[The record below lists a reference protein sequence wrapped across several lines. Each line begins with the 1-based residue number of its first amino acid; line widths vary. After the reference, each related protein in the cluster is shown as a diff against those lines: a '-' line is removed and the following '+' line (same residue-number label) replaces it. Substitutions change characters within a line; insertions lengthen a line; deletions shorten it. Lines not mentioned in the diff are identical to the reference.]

1 MIRIAI
7 SSLRDLT
14 IKKSLPGVTTLA
26 TRSLH
31 VGKPSCQK
39 GEKRIITVIPGDGIG
54 PELIDSVA
62 TLLNHVNA
70 PIEFEEVPISDIA
83 GSRLRGSDSLNK
95 AVDSVQ
101 KNKIGLQGFVETA
114 VHGIERPVGMRLINK
129 LELFANVVNVKS
141 IPGIKTRY
149 GNIDFTIIRE
159 QTEDAFSGLE
169 HETVPGVVENLKII
183 TRKQSLKIA
192 QFAFNYAQKNKLSK
206 VTAVHKANI
215 MCMVINPYQFK
226 VLVVPN
232 LYGSILS
239 NLGAGLIGGAG
250 FVPGYS
256 IGREYVLY
264 EQGARHSFGQ
274 GAGKDVA
281 NPTGFIISAVA
292 MLRHMNL
299 HTYADAI
306 YNGLMKV
313 IKNKKIKTIDM
324 GGHASTTEFVQA
336 MTEQIMPIV

>member
-1 MIRIAI
+1 
-7 SSLRDLT
+7 
-14 IKKSLPGVTTLA
+14 
-26 TRSLH
+26 
-31 VGKPSCQK
+31 
-39 GEKRIITVIPGDGIG
+39 
-54 PELIDSVA
+54 
-62 TLLNHVNA
+62 
-70 PIEFEEVPISDIA
+70 
-83 GSRLRGSDSLNK
+83 
-95 AVDSVQ
+95 
-101 KNKIGLQGFVETA
+101 
-114 VHGIERPVGMRLINK
+114 MRLINK

-215 MCMVINPYQFK
+215 MKLSDGLFLQCCREVAELYPAIEFTEMIVDNACMQMVINPYQFK

-264 EQGARHSFGQ
+264 EQGARHSFGH